1 VSFPLHHCPIVIY
14 ILILL
19 LVEGQAGFCVGD
31 RGNSGRRNKALL
43 SIYRLKREE
52 LISESDKGISGG
64 DEEEDIT

>member
-1 VSFPLHHCPIVIY
+1 MSFPLHHCPIVIY

-31 RGNSGRRNKALL
+31 RGNSGRRSKALL

-64 DEEEDIT
+64 DEEEEIT